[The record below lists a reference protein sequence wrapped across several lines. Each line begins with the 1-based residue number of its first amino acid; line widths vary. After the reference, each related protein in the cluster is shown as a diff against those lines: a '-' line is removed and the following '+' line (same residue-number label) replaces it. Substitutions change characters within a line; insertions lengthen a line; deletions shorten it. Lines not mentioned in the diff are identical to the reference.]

1 VPAFLSSELPVRA
14 TARQHPIVLFRKP
27 HRISVIL
34 SGVLLVAAW
43 LWPWPWALILTLTWM
58 VLASMRWREW
68 RAEQIILTRKR
79 VIHVQG
85 IPETGSGEAWL
96 RLDRISGVRFKETVP
111 GKILGYANIYLEA
124 PGDHPGLNRL
134 IRMRHPSRF
143 YTELRGQVLGEDVVA
158 TDPDDNP
165 VDYITE
171 PLPIVDVER
180 DRFGRRR
187 YGP

>member
-1 VPAFLSSELPVRA
+1 MPAFLSSELPVRA

-85 IPETGSGEAWL
+85 IPETVSGEAWL

-111 GKILGYANIYLEA
+111 G
-124 PGDHPGLNRL
+124 
-134 IRMRHPSRF
+134 
-143 YTELRGQVLGEDVVA
+143 
-158 TDPDDNP
+158 
-165 VDYITE
+165 
-171 PLPIVDVER
+171 
-180 DRFGRRR
+180 
-187 YGP
+187 